1 MIRPDFAKLERKLGK
16 DATAE
21 DVQRWHWIRALAWRF
36 QQIAV
41 HAENERR
48 ARRKVARS

>member
-16 DATAE
+16 NATAL
-21 DVQRWHWIRALAWRF
+21 DVQRWHMLRAMAWRL
-36 QQIAV
+36 QMVAV

-48 ARRKVARS
+48 ARARRGRA